1 VEKVANLL
9 VEHSHYSHKLLLFIA
24 FQASHSYKNYSLLHE
39 EKNPNQKPYMY
50 NKSGGS
56 RNSFALKL
64 FVFAFRSYVVEK
76 EKEKENSCLLPL

>member
-1 VEKVANLL
+1 
-9 VEHSHYSHKLLLFIA
+9 
-24 FQASHSYKNYSLLHE
+24 
-39 EKNPNQKPYMY
+39 MY

-64 FVFAFRSYVVEK
+64 FVFAFKSYVVEK